1 MTRDSASAT
10 WPPPTIVSVSTKPI
24 GWVKRQ
30 SSPPALE
37 AHRLRTPGPER
48 QTLRGNQQ
56 RARPVALKCRD
67 DLFNLFS
74 LRPRQRE
81 QRKELHPTAKGATV
95 LLRVHEL
102 HQLGAA
108 SGSGAFDDGVL
119 RDPAPEVPD
128 WPDGVTT
135 TKVPVTPGTEPEC
148 STTVTSVAGSPA
160 SIASSANRHGSTDW
174 VGWAFMGP
182 LCGRHWFEG

>member
-1 MTRDSASAT
+1 MNLARFSARARSTMACSAT
-10 WPPPTIVSVSTKPI
+10 PPPT
-24 GWVKRQ
+24 
-30 SSPPALE
+30 
-37 AHRLRTPGPER
+37 
-48 QTLRGNQQ
+48 
-56 RARPVALKCRD
+56 
-67 DLFNLFS
+67 
-74 LRPRQRE
+74 
-81 QRKELHPTAKGATV
+81 
-95 LLRVHEL
+95 
-102 HQLGAA
+102 
-108 SGSGAFDDGVL
+108 
-119 RDPAPEVPD
+119 VPD